1 MAYIKYKELTKYFNF
16 NKELDVKELPQY
28 VLDYVDSDETVWAA
42 YKTSRDKSVFTNK
55 RMILFD
61 VVPFS
66 GRKRIHILPYKSIST
81 SAIEYD
87 INRVAILV
95 SFDSGYQLRLNFVG
109 MNGQNK
115 TNIRKLYS
123 KIMEKQK

>member
-16 NKELDVKELPQY
+16 NKQLDIKELPQY
-28 VLDYVDSDETVWAA
+28 VLDYVDSDEIVWAS

-66 GRKRIHILPYKSIST
+66 GKKRIHILPYKSIST
-81 SAIEYD
+81 SAIEFD
-87 INRVAILV
+87 INRAAILI
-95 SFDSGYQLRLNFVG
+95 SYDSGYQLRLNFVG
-109 MNGQNK
+109 MNANDK
-115 TNIRKLYS
+115 TEIRKLYS

>member
-28 VLDYVDSDETVWAA
+28 VLDYVDSDETIWAC

-61 VVPFS
+61 VVPFTS
-66 GRKRIHILPYKSIST
+66 RKRIHILPYKSIST

-87 INRVAILV
+87 INRAAILV

-109 MNGQNK
+109 MNAEDK

>member
-16 NKELDVKELPQY
+16 NKQLDIKELPQY
-28 VLDYVDSDETVWAA
+28 VLDYVDNDETIWAG
-42 YKTSRDKSVFTNK
+42 YKTSRDKSVFTSK

-66 GRKRIHILPYKSIST
+66 GKKRIHILPYKSIST
-81 SAIEYD
+81 SAIEFD
-87 INRVAILV
+87 LNKVAILI
-95 SFDSGYQLRLNFVG
+95 SYDSGYQLRLNFVG
-109 MNGQNK
+109 MNGQEK
-115 TNIRKLYS
+115 TEIRKLYS

>member
-16 NKELDVKELPQY
+16 NKQLDVKELPQY
-28 VLDYVDSDETVWAA
+28 VLDYVDSDETILAS

-66 GRKRIHILPYKSIST
+66 AKKRIHILPYKSIST
-81 SAIEYD
+81 AAIEFD
-87 INRVAILV
+87 INRAAILV
-95 SFDSGYQLRLNFVG
+95 SYDSGYQLRLNFVG
-109 MNGQNK
+109 MSGQDK
-115 TNIRKLYS
+115 SDIRKLYS

>member
-42 YKTSRDKSVFTNK
+42 YKTSRDKSIFTNK

-61 VVPFS
+61 VVPFF

-87 INRVAILV
+87 INKAAILV

-109 MNGQNK
+109 MNAQDK